1 MSDKDGTKGAIVRL
15 PHEGTTSE
23 LSRAPGSRR
32 RIIVGGDHTN
42 GALGL
47 SELTVPGVWG
57 GPPEHIHRH
66 FEEMFYVLEGTLELL
81 VGDETVNA
89 SAGTFVIV
97 PRGVMHKLSKR
108 DNEPT
113 RWLEFFVPAGFEQ
126 FFEQLAT
133 GMAEGRAAYDTLFSE
148 LASQHD
154 VEFVG

>member
-1 MSDKDGTKGAIVRL
+1 M
-15 PHEGTTSE
+15 
-23 LSRAPGSRR
+23 
-32 RIIVGGDHTN
+32 IVGGDHTN

-47 SELTVPGVWG
+47 SELTVPAVWG

-66 FEEMFYVLEGTLELL
+66 FEKMFYVLEGTLELL
-81 VGDETVNA
+81 VGDEKVNA

-97 PRGVMHKLSKR
+97 PRGVVHKLSKR

-133 GMAEGRAAYDTLFSE
+133 GIFSISMISATCRCRPFSPSGNE
-148 LASQHD
+148 RRSEVAWS
-154 VEFVG
+154 VCEWIRKR